1 MINPRVESLTKSAT
15 LKITALTKKLRKEG
29 KDVVNFA
36 AGEPDFD
43 TPDFIKE
50 AAKKAIDEGF
60 TKYTPSAGIPELR
73 EAIAEKFAKENNV
86 KYAPTEVI
94 VTAGAKYAIF
104 VALYGLVGAGDEVI
118 IPTPYWVSYP
128 EMVKL
133 TEGKAVFL
141 PTKVENGFKIEPEVL
156 KSVITPKTKVLILNY
171 PSNPTGATYSKEE
184 LLDILKIVK
193 EHNIMVVSDEI
204 YEKLIYDGR
213 KHISFASLEGA
224 RELTVTIN
232 GFSKAFSMTGWRAGY
247 LAADES
253 VISQIS
259 KIIDHTTSCICSIS
273 QKASLAA
280 IKNTDWQAKIQE
292 EFSKR
297 RDILYDG
304 LLKEEKI
311 VPFKSEGT
319 FYMFCDI
326 RKTGL
331 SSFDFASKLLEK
343 HLVSCIP
350 ANAFGAEGFVRIS
363 FATSIQQIEKGLER
377 IKKFLGE
384 L

>member
-1 MINPRVESLTKSAT
+1 MINPRVKSLTKSTT

-43 TPDFIKE
+43 TPDFVKE

-73 EAIAEKFAKENNV
+73 EAIADKFGKENNV
-86 KYAPTEVI
+86 KYEPSEVI

-104 VALYGLVGAGDEVI
+104 VALYGLVGSGDEVI
-118 IPTPYWVSYP
+118 IPCPYWVSYP

-141 PTKVENGFKIEPEVL
+141 PTKAENGFKIEPVKL
-156 KSVITPKTKVLILNY
+156 KSVITPRTKVLILNY
-171 PSNPTGATYSKEE
+171 PSNPTGTTYTKEE
-184 LLDILKIVK
+184 LIDILTIVK
-193 EHNIMVVSDEI
+193 KNNVTVISDEI
-204 YEKLIYDGR
+204 YEKIIYDGR
-213 KHISFASLEGA
+213 KHTSFASLDGA
-224 RELTVTIN
+224 RDLTVTIN

-247 LAADES
+247 LAAKQDT
-253 VISQIS
+253 IDQIS

-273 QKASLAA
+273 QKAALAA
-280 IKNTDWQAKIQE
+280 IKDTDWQLKIQK
-292 EFSKR
+292 EFHKR
-297 RDILYDG
+297 RDILYNG
-304 LLKEEKI
+304 LTKEDKI
-311 VPFKSEGT
+311 IPFKSQGT

-326 RKTGL
+326 RKTCL
-331 SSFDFASKLLEK
+331 SSFDFSSRLLEK
-343 HLVSCIP
+343 YLVSCIP
-350 ANAFGAEGFVRIS
+350 ADAFGAEGFVRMS
-363 FATSIQQIEKGLER
+363 FATSTAQIEKGLER